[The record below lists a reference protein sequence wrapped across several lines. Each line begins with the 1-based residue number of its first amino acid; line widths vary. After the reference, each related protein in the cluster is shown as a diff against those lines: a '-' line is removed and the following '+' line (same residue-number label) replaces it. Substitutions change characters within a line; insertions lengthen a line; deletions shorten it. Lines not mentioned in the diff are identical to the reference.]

1 MHLVLAEVQAADVAG
16 ELLFEPGA
24 ELVGVRRTV
33 LLQVSVIVQ
42 RGRLSIADFGSTEVD
57 SDHAFIVCVE
67 DELEFV
73 LVCAVGRAYQFDR
86 LFADV
91 GMVLDC
97 DALFCPSTL

>member
-24 ELVGVRRTV
+24 ELIGVRRTV
-33 LLQVSVIVQ
+33 LLQIGVIVQ
-42 RGRLSIADFGSTEVD
+42 RGRLSIANFGSTEVD

-67 DELEFV
+67 DELELV
-73 LVCAVGRAYQFDR
+73 LVCAVGRANQFDR

-97 DALFCPSTL
+97 DTLFCPTTL